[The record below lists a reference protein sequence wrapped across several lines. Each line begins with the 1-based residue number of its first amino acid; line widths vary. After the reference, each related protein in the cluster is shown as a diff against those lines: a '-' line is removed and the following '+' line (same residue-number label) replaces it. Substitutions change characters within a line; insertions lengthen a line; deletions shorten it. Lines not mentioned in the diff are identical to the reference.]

1 MESISV
7 FCGSN
12 QGEDA
17 QIVESARELG
27 RVLAQRG
34 ITLVYGGTQVGLMG
48 TLANAALGNQGRVIG
63 VIPDFLAP
71 KEIIH
76 PGVKEMIMV
85 GTMHQ
90 RKMKMHELSE
100 GSLALPGGF
109 GTLEELFEMITW
121 GQLGLHQKPI
131 GLLNSGGF
139 FDGLLSFMDTMVGK
153 GFLKMEH
160 REMVLVDGSCTGL
173 LEKMEAY
180 RPILTTKWIKKEQI

>member
-1 MESISV
+1 MNSISV
-7 FCGSN
+7 FCGSS
-12 QGEDA
+12 QGNDA
-17 QIVESARELG
+17 KIVETARDLG
-27 RVLAQRG
+27 RTLAMRG

-48 TLANAALGNQGRVIG
+48 TLANAALENQGRVIG
-63 VIPDFLAP
+63 VIPGFLAP

-76 PGVKEMIMV
+76 PKVKEMILV

-90 RKMKMHELSE
+90 RKMKMHELSD
-100 GSLALPGGF
+100 GSLALPGGY

-139 FDGLLSFMDTMVGK
+139 FDGLLSFMDTMVSK

-160 REMVLVDGSCTGL
+160 RDMVLVDGSCTGL

-180 RPILTTKWIKKEQI
+180 RPVLAPKWIKKEQT